1 MRPQGH
7 RASAGRR
14 DGGPPSSSS
23 VLTSPAPLWDLSL
36 PPARDPP
43 FPLSVAAGPCSR
55 VRPRGDTAKQW
66 MGEGRGV
73 RGCSLPVRAKLGH
86 LRGRSA
92 GAGVVR
98 AGAAGNST
106 RLSHAPPP
114 RCRGLHPGS
123 PPTPPPGGR
132 LRPQE
137 EGGEGGA
144 YNPPPRPQGPSFWAS
159 PRKDVSS
166 PLSRVLLC
174 WVWTDLPSTA
184 RCGLSGRA
192 VLGPEGRG
200 WVRASLW
207 GVPSS

>member
-106 RLSHAPPP
+106 RLGHAPPP

-123 PPTPPPGGR
+123 PPPGEAGSAPRRKAGR
-132 LRPQE
+132 AGLTTLHPAPKARLSGPAPGRTSPAPSQGFCSAGCGLICPALPAVVSPGEPCWALR
-137 EGGEGGA
+137 GEGGSEPRCGGC
-144 YNPPPRPQGPSFWAS
+144 PPPRG
-159 PRKDVSS
+159 
-166 PLSRVLLC
+166 
-174 WVWTDLPSTA
+174 
-184 RCGLSGRA
+184 
-192 VLGPEGRG
+192 
-200 WVRASLW
+200 
-207 GVPSS
+207 